1 MWKSGN
7 ILCYPQF
14 LWISGR
20 LHNRMLTSACCN
32 KNMDI
37 LLYCYHFSILVYLK
51 NRISKNKTI
60 GFLPVLLNTAK
71 CCTSTERKK
80 HLSSCQH
87 ASERW
92 HNVPSVSLPNIPDCL
107 EFTES
112 IFPSPVAGRMLT
124 TKTVFTGSH
133 VWQAT
138 PVEVRGSL
146 LFFFYLSYL
155 RCIITHF
162 HW

>member
-37 LLYCYHFSILVYLK
+37 LLYCYHFSVLVYLK

-92 HNVPSVSLPNIPDCL
+92 HCAFSVTAKHTWLLRIHWIYIPVTCSRKNVDNKNCL
-107 EFTES
+107 YGITC
-112 IFPSPVAGRMLT
+112 LT
-124 TKTVFTGSH
+124 GNTGWS
-133 VWQAT
+133 
-138 PVEVRGSL
+138 
-146 LFFFYLSYL
+146 
-155 RCIITHF
+155 
-162 HW
+162 

>member
-14 LWISGR
+14 LWISGNFTTECWR
-20 LHNRMLTSACCN
+20 QHAATKTSTFYY
-32 KNMDI
+32 I
-37 LLYCYHFSILVYLK
+37 VIILVFWFFKK

-146 LFFFYLSYL
+146 LFFLP
-155 RCIITHF
+155 C
-162 HW
+162 